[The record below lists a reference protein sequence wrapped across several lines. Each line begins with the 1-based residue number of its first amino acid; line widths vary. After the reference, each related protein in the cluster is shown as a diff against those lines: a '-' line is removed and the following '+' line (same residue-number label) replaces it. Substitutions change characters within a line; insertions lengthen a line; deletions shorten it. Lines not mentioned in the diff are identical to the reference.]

1 MDSDPHSP
9 VLLQH
14 SSPPHTLSPHA
25 NLRNSPST
33 FESLAGTSTIVQPQQ
48 TAVPGD
54 QASPPAMEEPPPQ
67 TDPVVS
73 DEAETVTTIDSSTQ
87 VSRNEE
93 TEGSPVAHQPSA
105 ATADNPTDTPGITS
119 ESTAPVEG
127 TTQHTAP
134 ATEVSENVAIAETE
148 SHTPTTDPDPPP
160 PPPPVVEEPTI
171 ELPEWVMYEEDKSE
185 ITEEELKNIE
195 GTDAD
200 ISALDVQHYEQKI
213 YIGVDDPEQRPV
225 KKLRLSWTIKG
236 VRGTRER
243 PNYARVMNSPAACV
257 DGFYWY
263 IKFFPRGN
271 NASHLSTYIK
281 CTPKPPRPDSD
292 VPENTFKVF
301 QGPPD
306 ANLGDTEPV
315 VELSIPATAA
325 KKDES
330 DTAGFPPEAE
340 AEAGSKKGAD
350 EIPMDTTTASAVE
363 SEKKQEARANQGPE
377 EDWRISAEIGTVI
390 YNPAEPRTHSIS
402 RSEHQFNK
410 HNDDWGWTN
419 FHGPWNTI
427 HIREKDQRK
436 PLLQND
442 TLTIDAYIQIYE
454 DPTQALWWHP
464 SEESEKQWDAKS
476 LTGYFPFGTPPLYHS
491 PGVAGLSSLL
501 LLKPFRDVLQDIDTG
516 RWRKDA
522 KAKPQPLLS
531 RLQSVLFLMRTM
543 KKEEQYVNLNAIL
556 ETFDSYGENFSTVR
570 KFWEILRRSI
580 ELEVADDKQALERLA
595 DIFDGAEVPE
605 VTPIT
610 LTEPLKISVEDAA
623 DVQMGVEMSL
633 ASLQGNRSFP
643 KFLAIDLERQKFD
656 TSSREWKMLHNRVRL
671 NDAIDLSRFSTEKV
685 PAKYTLYGFAVHV
698 GERISGRAYSVL
710 RPNGPGTKWLAFE
723 DGDGNKIFSYTQ
735 KRIEDFEGLEGE
747 ALSSFRSTRQTAY
760 LAMYIRTDCLKDFLP
775 GPLEPYDKPE
785 FDWIR
790 AHLIHTKCPFT
801 GENKPKRSDPDA
813 DAKKNISVEI
823 FEAAKI
829 KGRKGLLDMHN
840 LRDLRQSLLTLSLP
854 GRTTYKQLRRMVAES
869 MKIDNVETIR
879 FWRMD
884 YGPLGDFMIAKMPRP
899 RLDFALEG
907 REVKDY
913 KPQCLWL
920 EVLQTE
926 DDIKLYGIA
935 DPPEPEKSKDV
946 FDENDPAL
954 DSLFPES
961 QDESS
966 EHTPAGTV
974 STPSSGGPD
983 DHTEMAAFPDQVQDS
998 VAAAVDATLANV
1010 PTLSSDTAPNVPT
1023 LDIGSGT
1030 PDVLATSNPATSLF
1044 AQPSDTLSASATMSA
1059 SVGEATPRA
1068 DTVEHGHLVD
1078 AVTGGNQPLTEE
1090 PLTIGDATVLAPEV
1104 DDGNA
1109 ALIAEI
1115 IAAEIEAVDIAAE
1128 QTVQAASSETQPGPI
1143 IDLVQSTDEPQS
1155 GLPGQSTADP
1165 AHVDEPAPPQPRP
1178 VPHIYGFIQ
1187 LFDVVQQDFEVHS
1200 TFFAPCSAD
1209 VKETV
1214 RKALAYGEDRE
1225 FSVWQREK
1233 SCKTSTVNKGDTF
1246 EQINFQDGVDLVVG
1260 EPLSEKTKQ
1269 ELLAEGKFAT
1279 PATLSNYLWM
1289 KQRRHPVKAFT
1300 GTRTL
1305 NAFGRDYYSGPLLN
1319 GRFHGENGT
1328 YITSTGHTYVG
1339 PFVAGARQGQMAT
1352 LTYQNGDVY
1361 TGGFHADEKHGQGTF
1376 IQKRT
1381 GNKYVGGYQNDK
1393 RWGKGTMF
1401 YEVADEEGEMCQI
1414 CYGEEMD
1421 ALFYDCGHVCACV
1434 ECARQVD
1441 VCPICRKSV
1450 KDVVRVF
1457 RA

>member
-14 SSPPHTLSPHA
+14 SSPPHTLSPHG
-25 NLRNSPST
+25 NLRNSPSSFQPLT
-33 FESLAGTSTIVQPQQ
+33 DANTIVQPQQ
-48 TAVPGD
+48 PALPEA
-54 QASPPAMEEPPPQ
+54 QASHSAMEEPPPQ
-67 TDPVVS
+67 PDPIVGE
-73 DEAETVTTIDSSTQ
+73 EAERANANDSNTQ
-87 VSRNEE
+87 VPHVQQS
-93 TEGSPVAHQPSA
+93 EGSAVAPQPSA
-105 ATADNPTDTPGITS
+105 ATANSPADAPDITT
-119 ESTAPVEG
+119 ESTVPFDG
-127 TTQHTAP
+127 TIQDTAS
-134 ATEVSENVAIAETE
+134 ATEPSETVATAGTE

-160 PPPPVVEEPTI
+160 PQPPVIEEPKI
-171 ELPEWVMYEEDKSE
+171 ELPEWVTYEEDKSE

-195 GTDAD
+195 GTDTD
-200 ISALDVQHYEQKI
+200 ISALDVQHFEQKI

-325 KKDES
+325 KNDEPNS
-330 DTAGFPPEAE
+330 AESQAE
-340 AEAGSKKGAD
+340 AEAQADSKKGAD

-363 SEKKQEARANQGPE
+363 SEKKEEAKSTQTHE

-390 YNPAEPRTHSIS
+390 YNPAEPRTNSMS

-427 HIREKDQRK
+427 HVREKDQRK

-442 TLTIDAYIQIYE
+442 TLTIDAYIQIYD

-522 KAKPQPLLS
+522 KAKPQPLIS
-531 RLQSVLFLMRTM
+531 QLQIVLFLMRTQ
-543 KKEEQYVNLNAIL
+543 KKEEQYVNLNSIL
-556 ETFDSYGENFSTVR
+556 ETLESYGENFSTVQ
-570 KFWEILRRSI
+570 KFWEVLRRSI
-580 ELEVADDKQALERLA
+580 ELELEDEREALERLA

-605 VTPIT
+605 VSPVT
-610 LTEPLKISVEDAA
+610 LTESLKIPVEDVA

-633 ASLQGNRSFP
+633 ASLPGSRSFP

-656 TSSREWKMLHNRVRL
+656 ISSREWKVLHNRVRL
-671 NDAIDLSRFSTEKV
+671 NDTIDLSRFSTEKI

-698 GERISGRAYSVL
+698 GERVSGRAYSVL

-723 DGDGNKIFSYTQ
+723 DGDGNKIFSYT
-735 KRIEDFEGLEGE
+735 KRRIEDFEGLEGE

-775 GPLEPYDKPE
+775 GPLEPYDKPQ

-790 AHLIHTKCPFT
+790 ANLTLQGIPFI
-801 GENKPKRSDPDA
+801 GESKPKRSGA
-813 DAKKNISVEI
+813 DDNAKKNISVEI

-840 LRDLRQSLLTLSLP
+840 LRDSSLSLQKLSLSP
-854 GRTTYKQLRRMVAES
+854 KTTYKQLRRMIAES
-869 MKIDNVETIR
+869 MKIDKVETIR
-879 FWRMD
+879 FWKMD
-884 YGPLGDFMIAKMPRP
+884 YGPLGEFMLATMPRP
-899 RLDFALEG
+899 KLEEALEG
-907 REVKDY
+907 RKYKDF

-926 DDIKLYGIA
+926 EDVKLYGIA
-935 DPPEPEKSKDV
+935 DPPEPEKPKPV
-946 FDENDPAL
+946 LDENDADL
-954 DSLFPES
+954 NLLFPES
-961 QDESS
+961 RDGPS
-966 EHTPAGTV
+966 EDTPAGTV
-974 STPSSGGPD
+974 STPSSGGTD
-983 DHTEMAAFPDQVQDS
+983 DHTEMAALPDQVQAS

-1010 PTLSSDTAPNVPT
+1010 PSLSSDTEPLVPT
-1023 LDIGSGT
+1023 SNIGSGT
-1030 PDVLATSNPATSLF
+1030 SNALGNSNPDTSPF
-1044 AQPSDTLSASATMSA
+1044 AQPTDILSASAPASA
-1059 SVGEATPRA
+1059 SPGEATPRA
-1068 DTVEHGHLVD
+1068 APVEHGHLVD
-1078 AVTGGNQPLTEE
+1078 AVTGENQQLPEE
-1090 PLTIGDATVLAPEV
+1090 PLTTEDATVLSPEV

-1109 ALIAEI
+1109 ALIAGI

-1128 QTVQAASSETQPGPI
+1128 QTAQTASLETQPEPNVE
-1143 IDLVQSTDEPQS
+1143 LVQSTGEPQA
-1155 GLPGQSTADP
+1155 GLPDQTTADP
-1165 AHVDEPAPPQPRP
+1165 AHLDEPAIPPPIH
-1178 VPHIYGFIQ
+1178 VYGFIQ
-1187 LFDVVQQDFEVHS
+1187 LFDVAQQDFEVHS
-1200 TFFAPCSAD
+1200 TFFAPRLAD

-1214 RKALAYGEDRE
+1214 RKALGYGDDHE

-1246 EQINFQDGVDLVVG
+1246 ETIHFRDGVDLVVG

-1269 ELLAEGKFAT
+1269 QLLAEGKFAT
-1279 PATLSNYLWM
+1279 PASLSHYLWM

-1300 GTRTL
+1300 GTKTL
-1305 NAFGRDYYSGPLLN
+1305 STFGRDYYSGPLLN

-1339 PFVAGARQGQMAT
+1339 PFVCGSRQGPMAT